1 MVRTNEETTDGIE
14 VVETKSRLTN
24 VKNKD
29 KPKVTSL
36 VVDKPSLGIGFII
49 GSVLLGM
56 FIVGCVV
63 GSTMM

>member
-1 MVRTNEETTDGIE
+1 MVRTNEETTDGTE